1 MIEPGLN
8 EPGIVIGEWQTRM
21 FVGPAY
27 AGGASYSA
35 DIYWGATF
43 VCRLVY
49 AGPVRTTLEAHAS
62 LAARAL
68 IWIASYEARIGRP
81 VRGWIAPG
89 PDPLYESIS

>member
-1 MIEPGLN
+1 MTEPGMK
-8 EPGIVIGEWQTRM
+8 EPVVMIGEWQTRM
-21 FVGPAY
+21 FVGPTY

-49 AGPVRTTLEAHAS
+49 AGPVRTKLEAHAS

-68 IWIASYEARIGRP
+68 IWIASYEARIGRS
-81 VRGWIAPG
+81 VRVWAAPDA
-89 PDPLYESIS
+89 DPIYESIS